1 MISPYVYWKSSSAEL
16 NVPAPMARRLLC
28 HAMAELGFAVSADH
42 GGHSLT
48 FTCPASLPGLPHLQ
62 VWTAR
67 IDGEGRRTKIGIE
80 FGLGATPGSWLSFAA
95 ATVLAV
101 APILVPGFEMA
112 ALLPLFWLLAC
123 VVWMQWR
130 PGRQEA
136 QMWRSISSGATIGG
150 RSSSWRAVE

>member
-1 MISPYVYWKSSSAEL
+1 MISPYVYWKSSSAVL
-16 NVPAPMARRLLC
+16 NVPAPTARRLLC
-28 HAMAELGFAVSADH
+28 QAMAEQGFTVPADH

-48 FTCPASLPGLPHLQ
+48 FTRPASLPGLPHLQ
-62 VWTAR
+62 VWTAS
-67 IDGEGRRTKIGIE
+67 IDGKGKRTHVGIE
-80 FGLGATPGSWLSFAA
+80 FGLGATPGTWLSFAA
-95 ATVLAV
+95 AMVLAV

-112 ALLPLFWLLAC
+112 ALLPILWLMAC

-136 QMWRSISSGATIGG
+136 QMWRSIGTGATIGD